1 MDSRINHSSL
11 PGKGRHPFPSFSQKN
26 SPLAEIGEFVKVK
39 SSELIQKGENMKV
52 LGIHGS
58 PRKGGNTEI
67 LLKEFLRGCK
77 EGGAEVEE
85 VFLREL
91 KITPCLE
98 IYACKKDGQCP
109 IHDDMKALYPKLTET
124 DVLAVA
130 SPIFFYAVSAHLKAM
145 IDRCQAL
152 WARKY
157 LLHQLIAPGKPGRK
171 GVFLAVGGSKGGKT
185 FDGALLTMKY
195 FFDALDL
202 TFHRSL
208 LYKEVD
214 AKGEILQHPTAMAE
228 AYDLGKQT
236 VK

>member
-11 PGKGRHPFPSFSQKN
+11 PDKGHLPFPNFSQKN

-39 SSELIQKGENMKV
+39 SSGLIQREEDMKV

-58 PRKGGNTEI
+58 PRRGGNTEI

-109 IHDDMKALYPKLTET
+109 IQDDMKALYPKLAEI

-157 LLHQLIAPGKPGRK
+157 LLNQPIAPGRPGRK

-214 AKGEILQHPTAMAE
+214 AKGEILQHPTAIAE
-228 AYDLGKQT
+228 AYELGKQI